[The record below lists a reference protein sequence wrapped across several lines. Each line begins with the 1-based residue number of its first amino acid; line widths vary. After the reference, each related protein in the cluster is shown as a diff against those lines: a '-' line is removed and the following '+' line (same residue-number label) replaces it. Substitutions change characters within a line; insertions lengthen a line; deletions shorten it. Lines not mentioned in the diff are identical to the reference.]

1 MIKNIIKGAIIGIAN
16 IIPGVSGGT
25 MAVSMGIYDQLI
37 HCITH
42 LFSEL
47 KKNLKFLIPIFIGA
61 GIGVVG
67 LSFVIEYLFDV
78 APFET
83 NLLFIG
89 LIIGGLPA
97 MWKRVKGNA

>member
-47 KKNLKFLIPIFIGA
+47 KINQLHQFLH
-61 GIGVVG
+61 
-67 LSFVIEYLFDV
+67 
-78 APFET
+78 
-83 NLLFIG
+83 
-89 LIIGGLPA
+89 
-97 MWKRVKGNA
+97 R